1 MSLTQTQPHRVPLWP
16 GALIVIGVSLTLSWV
31 LVLGY
36 GVLKLIEIV
45 I

>member
-16 GALIVIGVSLTLSWV
+16 GAVIAIGLSLTLSWV

-36 GVLKLIEIV
+36 GVLKLIESAI
-45 I
+45 